1 MGSWSK
7 RSNLLEGGV
16 VLFHLHVIVGSHS
29 DLTATISYKIE
40 HRFCL
45 FRVVVLVSG
54 VFLAHNYI
62 FRHGHLDLHFAHE
75 FSCSTIE
82 SVVQLEV
89 AILVELENVL
99 FNQLLEDEIL
109 FSDDV
114 EDLQTCLQ
122 FVRGTD
128 GLDEVSQ
135 LSLSFLGVVGV
146 LHVLKDVLPQL
157 LG

>member
-7 RSNLLEGGV
+7 SSNLLEGGV

-29 DLTATISYKIE
+29 DLTAATSYKIE
-40 HRFCL
+40 LRICL
-45 FRVVVLVSG
+45 IRVVVLVSG
-54 VFLAHNYI
+54 IFLAHNYI
-62 FRHGHLDLHFAHE
+62 FRHGHFDLHFAHK

-82 SVVQLEV
+82 SVFQIKV
-89 AILVELENVL
+89 AFLVELDNVF

-109 FSDDV
+109 FSDDL

-122 FVRGTD
+122 FVRGTH
-128 GLDEVSQ
+128 GLDEVGQ
-135 LSLSFLGVVGV
+135 LFLSFLGVVGI